1 MTLDERNLL
10 LLLARMVLS
19 MGFNEPDDQELKEAI
34 RKIEQAEDRE
44 RDKVW
49 LIPAFLPVEPTE
61 AEKYHAY
68 CSGM

>member
-10 LLLARMVLS
+10 LLLAKMLLS
-19 MGFNEPDDQELKEAI
+19 GTRSGPSERELKEAI

-49 LIPAFLPVEPTE
+49 DLPKFLPEPTA